1 MASEGVELA
10 TAYLHL
16 VPSLDGAEQSIATQM
31 NGVGAGQG
39 KKTGVAFAGAFTA
52 ALGAAAIGAAVVAG
66 FAGVYKVGGIFDD
79 VSDTIRVGTGASGE
93 ALKGLVDIAEDVA
106 TSIPTSYAAAGTAVA
121 DLNTRLGLSGETL
134 TTVASQYLEAG
145 RILGQEVDIN
155 TTTAAFSAFR
165 IEGDDVIE
173 GMDTL
178 FRVSQATG
186 VGMNE
191 LAAATQANAPALQNL
206 GFGFEETVSLV
217 GALDKAGINST
228 QTLTAMSKGLVTL
241 AKDGEEPQAAFR
253 RVTAEIDALI
263 ASGDVAGAIDLA
275 SGVFGT
281 RAASQFVGAVQAGTL
296 ALDDLVAGV
305 GMSSDTI
312 LGVAAETNDFA
323 ESWTI
328 VKNNAIAALEPIGTA
343 LFNSVGSGMAHVAKL
358 SQQLG
363 PAISDG
369 LSKAGALIGPI
380 FERLGPIFEQLLPPL
395 MQLWQAFS
403 PLSLIMQVLT
413 PIVPLLAN
421 VFGQLASTLGGAL
434 GTALSGIL
442 SALAP
447 VVEILTG
454 QLSGI
459 LATLIPVIAEI
470 AMMIASAL
478 GDALVQIAPLIADL
492 AVALGGA
499 LGAALTALSPLI
511 SILAE
516 LFASVLAAV
525 LPLLEPILGLVG
537 AFLPLL
543 PPIVTLVG
551 KLLEPLIK
559 LLVTL
564 LEPILALISPLID
577 GLAGA
582 LGFVIDVLAQVI
594 KWVIDGIAWFLNLVT
609 GSEEASDQLNTVW
622 STIGAFFAG
631 IWEGIVGFFRDG
643 IANVM
648 SFVGNLRNQV
658 LDALKGAGQWLLD
671 VGRNI
676 VQGLIDG
683 ISSMVRTA
691 VNTVINLGTSMLDG
705 IKGVLG
711 INSPSK
717 VFYDEVGE
725 PIVDGTQNAVVDG
738 KRGLQKAIED
748 LVDIPDIDALAP
760 IGAGLSM
767 AQLSAAADTYASHAG
782 AGTFIYHA
790 APNQSFDAAQD
801 LWTAMERKAALSW

>member
-31 NGVGAGQG
+31 NGVGASQG

-228 QTLTAMSKGLVTL
+228 QTLSGMGRGLIQL

-253 RVTAEIDALI
+253 RVVGEIDALI
-263 ASGDVAGAIDLA
+263 KSGNIAGAIDLA
-275 SGVFGT
+275 AGPFG
-281 RAASQFVGAVQAGTL
+281 RSANSIVGAIQSGTL
-296 ALDDLVAGV
+296 ALDDLVGSV
-305 GMSSDTI
+305 GASSDTI

-343 LFNSVGSGMAHVAKL
+343 LFSSVGSGMAHVAKL

-363 PAISDG
+363 PAISEG

-395 MQLWQAFS
+395 LELWQAFS

-413 PIVPLLAN
+413 PIVPMLAN

-499 LGAALTALSPLI
+499 LGSALTALSPLI

-622 STIGAFFAG
+622 SSIGAFFAG